1 MEKSNAE
8 KMENFL
14 FSIPEVSVDIRFI
27 LQMFGSAHD
36 KAEDH
41 VKD

>member
-1 MEKSNAE
+1 MQKSNAE

-14 FSIPEVSVDIRFI
+14 FSIPETSASVRFI
-27 LQMFGSAHD
+27 PQMLGSAHD
-36 KAEDH
+36 KAEDR